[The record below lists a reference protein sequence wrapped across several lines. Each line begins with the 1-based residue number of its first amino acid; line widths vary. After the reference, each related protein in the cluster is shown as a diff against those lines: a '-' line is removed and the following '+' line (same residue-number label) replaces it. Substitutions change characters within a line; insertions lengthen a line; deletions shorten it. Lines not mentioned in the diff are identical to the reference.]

1 MNNITKECVIKAASE
16 KGIRIIE
23 AISMMQAVAAK
34 NGDSA
39 LLDRLCEIKS
49 EILFG

>member
-1 MNNITKECVIKAASE
+1 MNKITKECVIKAAEE
-16 KGIRIIE
+16 KGIPTIQ

-34 NGDSA
+34 NGDSE
-39 LLDRLCEIKS
+39 LLNRLCDIKS